1 MTFKVASGATHPVG
15 SGTSPTAKDNRFD
28 TSKCQLAQM
37 TKVGDSCTVKFP
49 KAGTYPFFCE
59 VHFALG
65 MTGTIQ
71 VGKAVGGPTAT
82 TAAAAGGGVV
92 PTPST
97 GPPTAPGRPAIY
109 YAGYGLV
116 AGGVLFALFTFMSY
130 VRYAPGFRRGDRR

>member
-1 MTFKVASGATHPVG
+1 MGSGSLPRAGAVVLGSRGCRAGRSARPGHANGPATRTRSARRPMSTLPRRLPRLVPLAGVLAALG

-82 TAAAAGGGVV
+82 TAAA
-92 PTPST
+92 
-97 GPPTAPGRPAIY
+97 
-109 YAGYGLV
+109 
-116 AGGVLFALFTFMSY
+116 
-130 VRYAPGFRRGDRR
+130 